1 MKTFAVC
8 ALGCRVNQY
17 DAEAMREQLLAR
29 GFEQKDFSEKADV
42 YLVATCTVTG
52 MSDTKSRQ
60 MIARAHRKNPEALI
74 VAAGCLA

>member
-29 GFEQKDFSEKADV
+29 VF
-42 YLVATCTVTG
+42 
-52 MSDTKSRQ
+52 
-60 MIARAHRKNPEALI
+60 
-74 VAAGCLA
+74 